1 LWEKSTLVALAVLA
15 VSGAAFAQS
24 TVTLSGS
31 INTGIVNTGAA
42 SAKAVVGSLGNGANA
57 INLASTED
65 LGGGLKGGF
74 TGQIRYTATGGDVNS
89 AGTSAG
95 SSLFHAA
102 NAFVSGGFGTIR
114 VGKIAEAGN
123 CGLDPW
129 GCTGGAGLS
138 AAAGNAAAGVIGRTA
153 GAAVTGLIGA
163 GTQASSVSFTTPN
176 INGFTASYQTTMTTR
191 VNERSVVNLTYA
203 KGPLSLQFLQ
213 TENSGNAAINATLGI
228 PNAVA
233 DANGKGT
240 SIGGSYNFGVA
251 TLSVWNAKT
260 TAATTNT
267 ATATVAATAHAA
279 ALGGANI
286 DRDVTAVGVTMPM
299 GAYTLLAG
307 YAKDKKQIA
316 ARDTRLAAGVSYALS
331 KRTTIG
337 ADVFKDENL
346 WDAKGAAGT
355 GFVLR
360 VGHTF

>member
-1 LWEKSTLVALAVLA
+1 MKKTLIALAVLA

-31 INTGIVNTGAA
+31 INTGIMNTGAA
-42 SAKAVVGSLGNGANA
+42 GTKAVVGSLGNGANA

-74 TGQIRYTATGGDVNS
+74 TGQIRYTATGGDANS

-138 AAAGNAAAGVIGRTA
+138 AAAGNPAAGVIGRTA

-203 KGPLSLQFLQ
+203 QGPLSLQFLQ
-213 TENSGNAAINATLGI
+213 TENSGNAAANATLAITNG
-228 PNAVA
+228 VA

-267 ATATVAATAHAA
+267 ATATVAATAHAT

-331 KRTTIG
+331 KRTTVG

-346 WDAKGAAGT
+346 WNAAGAAGT

>member
-1 LWEKSTLVALAVLA
+1 
-15 VSGAAFAQS
+15 
-24 TVTLSGS
+24 
-31 INTGIVNTGAA
+31 
-42 SAKAVVGSLGNGANA
+42 
-57 INLASTED
+57 
-65 LGGGLKGGF
+65 
-74 TGQIRYTATGGDVNS
+74 
-89 AGTSAG
+89 
-95 SSLFHAA
+95 
-102 NAFVSGGFGTIR
+102 
-114 VGKIAEAGN
+114 
-123 CGLDPW
+123 
-129 GCTGGAGLS
+129 
-138 AAAGNAAAGVIGRTA
+138 
-153 GAAVTGLIGA
+153 
-163 GTQASSVSFTTPN
+163 
-176 INGFTASYQTTMTTR
+176 M
-191 VNERSVVNLTYA
+191 
-203 KGPLSLQFLQ
+203 QFLQ

-228 PNAVA
+228 ANAVA